1 MKTGIGTFIFHAVL
15 LGIVLAVII
24 GVGVLGSGGWY
35 LSENGLPEMP
45 TEPSHDYD
53 DQTVAL
59 DIERAFRTKGLISL
73 LERKIGQNE
82 RALSQASKSNDQ
94 VISDTMRLALAKNLE
109 DLDKHQKAYIETL
122 VALDE
127 AHAADADRLKAALK
141 ETLAAKD
148 SSYKVGQAETI
159 REIVDVLEN
168 KPVDKP
174 FRDYLTSRFRPQKEQ
189 DLENNG

>member
-1 MKTGIGTFIFHAVL
+1 
-15 LGIVLAVII
+15 
-24 GVGVLGSGGWY
+24 
-35 LSENGLPEMP
+35 
-45 TEPSHDYD
+45 
-53 DQTVAL
+53 
-59 DIERAFRTKGLISL
+59 
-73 LERKIGQNE
+73 
-82 RALSQASKSNDQ
+82 
-94 VISDTMRLALAKNLE
+94 MRLALAKNLE